1 MEKKATIIKS
11 SRIQAASAQAKVIGA
26 GEDPVQ

>member
-1 MEKKATIIKS
+1 MEKKATIKS